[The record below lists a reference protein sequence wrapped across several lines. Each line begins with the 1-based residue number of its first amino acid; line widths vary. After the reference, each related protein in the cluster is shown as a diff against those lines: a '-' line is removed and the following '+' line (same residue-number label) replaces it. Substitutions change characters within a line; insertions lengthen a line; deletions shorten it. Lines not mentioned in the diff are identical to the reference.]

1 MNAPAVALPAP
12 AALRSSRLHVHWH
25 DRLAQLLLLG
35 CCALLVVFLLA
46 PLAAILVKSVQ
57 DKAGAFVGLQ
67 QFRDYFAT
75 PALQSS
81 IWNTFWV
88 ALVVTGITVPLAF
101 AYAYALTR
109 SCMRGR
115 ALFRVIALTP
125 ILAPSLMS
133 AISFIQWFGNQGA
146 LKMLLGGAS
155 VYGPLG
161 IIMSAIYATFPHAL
175 MIVLTALLLADGRLY
190 EAAESLRTS
199 TLRKF
204 FTITLPGA
212 KFGLVSATMVVF
224 SYTVSDFGI
233 PKVIGGNFNVL
244 AVDIYKQV
252 VGQQNFNKGAVV
264 SIVLLL
270 PVLVAF
276 IVDWIMQRRL
286 QAQFSAR
293 AVPFAPKPSP
303 WFDRTMFGFCLI
315 VAAMLLA
322 VLGMAIYTSF
332 IKFWPYDKSLSLRHY
347 QFGLVDAGVFGSY
360 FNSLKL
366 ALLVAVGG
374 TTFIFASAYLIE
386 KTRGM
391 PLTKGAVRL
400 LAAIPMGVPG
410 MVLGLGYILFFNNPA
425 NPLNGIYGT
434 LTILV
439 LSTVVHYYTSSHLT
453 AVTALKALD
462 NEFESVSAS
471 LKVPFYKTFF
481 RVTVPVCLPAILD
494 IGRYLFVNAMVTISA
509 VVFLYSSDTQL
520 ASVAILNLDE
530 AGEIGPAAAM
540 ATLIVATSTA
550 ICIVYAVLCRVIV
563 TRTQGWRL
571 AVSH

>member
-1 MNAPAVALPAP
+1 VA
-12 AALRSSRLHVHWH
+12 AASSRPYVHWH
-25 DRLAQLLLLG
+25 DRLAQALLLA

-46 PLAAILVKSVQ
+46 PLTAILVKSVQ

-146 LKMLLGGAS
+146 LKSLLGGATI
-155 VYGPLG
+155 YGPLG
-161 IIMSAIYATFPHAL
+161 IVLSAVYATFPHAL

-252 VGQQNFNKGAVV
+252 IGQQNFNKGAVV
-264 SIVLLL
+264 SLVLLL

-286 QAQFSAR
+286 HAQFSAR
-293 AVPFAPKPSP
+293 AVPFAAKPSR
-303 WFDRTMFGFCLI
+303 WFDRIMFTYCLV

-322 VLGMAIYTSF
+322 VLGMAVYTSL

-347 QFGLVDAGVFGSY
+347 QFGLIDAGVFGSY
-360 FNSLKL
+360 FNSLKM
-366 ALLVAVGG
+366 ALLAAVGG
-374 TTFIFASAYLIE
+374 TAFIFASAYLTE
-386 KTRGM
+386 KTRAM
-391 PLTKGAVRL
+391 PLTKAAVRL

-471 LKVPFYKTFF
+471 LKVPFYKTFI

-550 ICIVYAVLCRVIV
+550 ICIVYAVLCRVVV
-563 TRTQGWRL
+563 TRTQAWRTP
-571 AVSH
+571 VVH